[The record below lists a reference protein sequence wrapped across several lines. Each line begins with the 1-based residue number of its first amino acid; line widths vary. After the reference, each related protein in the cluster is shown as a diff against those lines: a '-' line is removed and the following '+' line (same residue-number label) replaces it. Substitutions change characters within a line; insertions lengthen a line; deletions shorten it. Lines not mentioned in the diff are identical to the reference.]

1 MRYAGTQGILLSG
14 SFELL
19 ILLHKYEPQVAIGE
33 DHLILFRQQEELMK
47 IFDFIEL
54 PPNLQLIEQQN
65 SAILRTYYANA
76 LDHNLIDIK
85 TVKYIYHKNIRAKGL
100 AERSIELYCKAEQ
113 WLDTQLNE
121 PLSIGMLYQL
131 QQFLILDLYNNR
143 EDVNLFSTQ
152 KLRSLEKLSP
162 SAEIELEELFDFL
175 NNDAEYHPSMQ
186 SWLLHFRLLHI
197 RLFSEAQTKMASLL
211 QYFWLRKKGMDAAG
225 LLSITHE
232 LYLCKNDYQN
242 YFGEEASITDIQSQ
256 VQFGMNLLAM
266 QIRRIKLLL
275 RSYFRKQVE
284 FEKMNARQKNIMNY
298 VFERGFRLKEF
309 DEKVLNKRQ
318 KLIMYI
324 VQHKGFISTKE
335 LVNEFECNRKTI
347 QRDFNALVDQHLV
360 KIIGMGAGLRYS
372 VNLEERKH
380 DLLQKYQTDW
390 VATESGELF

>member
-1 MRYAGTQGILLSG
+1 MLLSG

-33 DHLILFRQQEELMK
+33 DHLFLFRQQEELMK

-54 PPNLQLIEQQN
+54 PLNLQLIEQQN

-100 AERSIELYCKAEQ
+100 SERAVELYIKAEQ
-113 WLDTQLNE
+113 WLDTQLSE
-121 PLSIGMLYQL
+121 PISIGMLYQL
-131 QQFLILDLYNNR
+131 QQLLILDLYNNR

-152 KLRSLEKLSP
+152 KLRSIEKLSP
-162 SAEIELEELFDFL
+162 SAEMELEELFDFM
-175 NNDAEYHPSMQ
+175 NNDTGYHPVVQ
-186 SWLLHFRLLHI
+186 SWILHFRLLHI
-197 RLFSEAQTKMASLL
+197 RLFSEAQTKLASLM
-211 QYFWLRKKGMDAAG
+211 QYFWLRKKSQDVAG
-225 LLSITHE
+225 LLSLTHE
-232 LYLCKNDYQN
+232 LYLHKNDYQN
-242 YFGEEASITDIQSQ
+242 YFGEEATQTDMQSQ
-256 VQFGMNLLAM
+256 VQFGMQLYAM

-284 FEKMNARQKNIMNY
+284 FDKLNARQKNIMNY

-347 QRDFNALVDQHLV
+347 QRDFNALVDQNLV
-360 KIIGMGAGLRYS
+360 KVIGLGAGLRYS

-380 DLLQKYQTDW
+380 DVLRKYQTDL